1 MAITPLYINKLAAK
15 DTLSD
20 TDLVMIGEG
29 SDAKKMTVAKFKEL
43 IGIDALNTNFEDVT
57 SKFSW
62 GTSTNYKAYRI
73 GKVVVFSAMCNAKSA
88 EAMNFATILDSD
100 LQPIAF
106 TPLEAYTGL
115 GADFLNRVTAYVTGN
130 TVTARSY
137 DGYSSAAGKAL
148 QGSIIVNGTW
158 IIN

>member
-1 MAITPLYINKLAAK
+1 MAVTPLYVNKLAAK

-20 TDLVMIGEG
+20 DDLVIIGEG
-29 SDAKKMTVAKFKEL
+29 DDAKKMTIAQLKEEL
-43 IGIDALNTNFEDVT
+43 GINALNTNFEDIT
-57 SKFSW
+57 SKFNW

-88 EAMNFATILDSD
+88 DAMNFATILDSD